1 MSTTSLTTMRSEAGV
16 VAFGTGTFVLHKLD
30 SGAPAIAVEA
40 LGERTV
46 EIIGYIIP
54 AGEDAAARGAA
65 MERAKRLLCRTVGG
79 TGGFILSHGGK
90 ELHLISRTAP
100 EFSPEAPFCGTDA
113 AQFTIRARSAE
124 DGAFSGAEVR
134 FTGHALEGALVFPL
148 GITENTVFAL
158 LSHGGTLVVDNP
170 GDLPCGFSA
179 QITAEGGE
187 IESVSLALGG
197 AVITVHHPLAD
208 GESLLIDT
216 RTGQKNVSVGGVSV
230 MADVDWDSVFF
241 PLAPGE
247 NHIGWQSEGFGNAVM
262 RLSFTPRYL

>member
-1 MSTTSLTTMRSEAGV
+1 MV
-16 VAFGTGTFVLHKLD
+16 FGTGTFILHRLD
-30 SGAPAIAVEA
+30 AGAPAIAPEA

-79 TGGFILSHGGK
+79 TAGFFLRHGGK

-100 EFSPEAPFCGTDA
+100 AFSPEAPFCGTDA

-124 DGAFSGAEVR
+124 DGAFSGAEVNHIGR
-134 FTGHALEGALVFPL
+134 ALEAALCFPL
-148 GITENTVFAL
+148 AITENTVFAHL
-158 LSHGGTLVVDNP
+158 AHSGTVVVENP

-179 QITAEGGE
+179 QITAEGGG
-187 IESVSLALGG
+187 IDSVSLTLGD
-197 AVITVHHPLAD
+197 AVITVYHSLPD
-208 GESLLIDT
+208 GGSLLIDT
-216 RTGQKNVSVGGVSV
+216 RAGQKDVSAGGVSV

-247 NHIGWQSEGFGNAVM
+247 NRIFWQSEGFGNAVM